1 MKPPGKTGARRCAP
15 PLDLEELGTILRHE
29 INNPLTGILGN
40 AELVLA
46 GGDSLPADVRRRVE
60 TIVGL
65 AVRLRDVV
73 RNLEQVVNERTSQPA
88 RP

>member
-1 MKPPGKTGARRCAP
+1 MKPPGKIGARRCAP
-15 PLDLEELGTILRHE
+15 PPDLEELGTILRHE

-46 GGDSLPADVRRRVE
+46 GSDGLSADVRRRVE

-73 RNLEQVVNERTSQPA
+73 RNLEQVVNERTGQPP